1 MHGREA
7 QSAAGRVKLASQL
20 RLLTGAGAARAVL
33 LALATLLGPHTA
45 SAQAL
50 PTPAQVRAAHQP
62 SDTLIL
68 DRHGAVLHRI
78 RSDAT
83 VRRGRWL
90 QLDEVSPAMRH
101 ALVLS
106 EDQQFYAHSGVD
118 WRAVSAAAWAN
129 LWNTRTRGAST
140 LTMQL
145 AGLLD
150 EDLKASQGSRSVG
163 QKIGQAWTARQLEK
177 SWRKDQIL
185 EAYLNRVPFRGELVG
200 VDALTRSLFA
210 KDASGLDAR
219 EAAIAVALIR
229 GPNAPVNTVAQRAC
243 QIVQAATPARPDT
256 DCESISLLTTA
267 ALRRQAYDS
276 SEGMAPHLAR
286 RALQTVQA
294 QARSLRDG
302 TGQPSSAG
310 DAAEPTAPREI
321 RTTLDA
327 NVQAMALASLQR
339 HLREIRARNVE
350 DGAVLVLDKAS
361 GEVLAWVGSS
371 GQLSQ
376 AREVDGVTARR
387 QPGSTLKPLLFAQAI
402 EEQRLTAASL
412 LEDAPT
418 QIVTPTG
425 LYAPQ
430 NYDSHYQGW
439 VSVRTALAASLNI
452 PAVRALAMV
461 GPDAFADR
469 LNALGLQLQQSGGH
483 YGMSLALGSAEVSLL
498 DLSNA
503 YRSLGNGGMHS
514 EASFLMR
521 QATHTPAKSSPTA
534 ASSRALSRSAQTAK
548 SPSSDAATGATTASG
563 QQATRVLDA
572 GAAFI
577 VGDVLAD
584 PIARA
589 STFGTASALATRSWT
604 AVKTG
609 TSKDMRD
616 NWALGWSD
624 RYVIGVWV
632 GNASGEPMW
641 NVSGVSGAAPV
652 WADLMNQLHA
662 SRPSRAPTP
671 PAGVVQQAIAYG
683 PRSLQPGAQPIEV
696 ARQEW
701 FVRGTEQA
709 QFTVPA
715 ALLLDAVASYPS
727 TSTRHTRG
735 TPGLPSAAQVTA
747 PRPSRAGATQQRSLR
762 QHAGLGA
769 SAAPGAQATG
779 ANADLVTP
787 PAWWSAKGGA
797 SQQAKPAHIT
807 APPSGT
813 IVALDPDMPPDNQR
827 LQFKSD
833 ATGPQAAHLRW
844 QINGRD
850 MGKGPRLAWLPMPG
864 RHTVKL
870 VDASGQMLDETR
882 IEVRGAG
889 LLMQADGRTP
899 LDPAQRPGGAGTA
912 RSGLR

>member
-1 MHGREA
+1 MGSVMHRA
-7 QSAAGRVKLASQL
+7 TFPVLAALLVAHSAA
-20 RLLTGAGAARAVL
+20 
-33 LALATLLGPHTA
+33 
-45 SAQAL
+45 AQAL
-50 PTPAQVRAAHQP
+50 RTPAEVRAAHQP

-90 QLDEVSPAMRH
+90 GLDEVSPAMRH

-129 LWNTRTRGAST
+129 VWNTRTRGAST

-200 VDALTRSLFA
+200 VDALTRTLFA

-229 GPNAPVNTVAQRAC
+229 GPNAPEGTVAQRAC
-243 QIVQAATPARPDT
+243 QIVQATTSARPDT

-267 ALRRQAYDS
+267 ALRRQAFAS

-294 QARSLRDG
+294 QAGSARQA
-302 TGQPSSAG
+302 TGSSAS
-310 DAAEPTAPREI
+310 AETAPSPPPPREI

-327 NVQAMALASLQR
+327 NVQTMALASLQR

-350 DGAVLVLDKAS
+350 DGAVVVLDKTS

-483 YGMSLALGSAEVSLL
+483 YGMSLALGSAEVTLL

-514 EASFLMR
+514 ETSFLMR
-521 QATHTPAKSSPTA
+521 QATHTPTKSSSTA
-534 ASSRALSRSAQTAK
+534 ATSRALSRSAQAPK
-548 SPSSDAATGATTASG
+548 SPSPSPSPSPAAAAGASH
-563 QQATRVLDA
+563 QQTKRVLDA
-572 GAAFI
+572 AAAFI

-652 WADLMNQLHA
+652 WADVMNQLHA
-662 SRPSRAPTP
+662 NRPSRAPTP

-715 ALLLDAVASYPS
+715 ALLSDAVAAYPS
-727 TSTRHTRG
+727 GSARPARNAASASG
-735 TPGLPSAAQVTA
+735 AAQVTGAA
-747 PRPSRAGATQQRSLR
+747 PRSARVGATQQRSLR
-762 QHAGLGA
+762 QHAGLAASGAA
-769 SAAPGAQATG
+769 SAAATRQADT
-779 ANADLVTP
+779 VTP
-787 PAWWSAKGGA
+787 PAWWSASDGA
-797 SQQAKPAHIT
+797 SPQPKAAHIT

-833 ATGPQAAHLRW
+833 ATGAQAAQLRW

-870 VDASGQMLDETR
+870 VDASGQVLDETR

-899 LDPAQRPGGAGTA
+899 IDPAQRPPVGAA
-912 RSGLR
+912 RTSQR